1 MQYGELNE
9 RNFNVIIKYENLYQL
24 ICSVGQMS
32 INQAAIHFN
41 LPYSSL
47 YGRFKRG
54 KYGDP
59 PNGNATNDSS
69 HNNTTEHSPDNS
81 MSYGHHTLITD
92 SNATTQL
99 QENIIY
105 QQHYSPSTQIIHQQ
119 PPQQIYHHQQ
129 IIYQNHPQPPQILQI
144 HQIKKETS

>member
-1 MQYGELNE
+1 
-9 RNFNVIIKYENLYQL
+9 
-24 ICSVGQMS
+24 MS

-59 PNGNATNDSS
+59 PNGNTNNDSS
-69 HNNTTEHSPDNS
+69 HNTTEHSPDNS
-81 MSYGHHTLITD
+81 MSYGHHTLIAD

-99 QENIIY
+99 QDNIIY
-105 QQHYSPSTQIIHQQ
+105 QQHYSPSPQIIHQQ

-129 IIYQNHPQPPQILQI
+129 IIYQHQPQPPQILQI

>member
-1 MQYGELNE
+1 
-9 RNFNVIIKYENLYQL
+9 
-24 ICSVGQMS
+24 MS

-59 PNGNATNDSS
+59 PNGSANNDSS
-69 HNNTTEHSPDNS
+69 HNTTEHSPDNS

-105 QQHYSPSTQIIHQQ
+105 QQHYSPSPQSTNNHRNRSIIISRSSIKIIHSRRRFCKF
-119 PPQQIYHHQQ
+119 IR
-129 IIYQNHPQPPQILQI
+129 
-144 HQIKKETS
+144 